1 MIIGDIVNTNQE
13 VNMKTKNKLELT
25 WIGKNERKKIEPRIL
40 VEDSEKSHGDI
51 ESGNLLIHGDNL
63 LALKSI
69 EVDFA
74 NKIKCIYIDPPFNTG
89 AAFEHYN
96 DNVEHSVWI
105 NLMYK
110 RLVILHNLLKEDGV
124 LLVEIDDNEM
134 PYLRVVLDEIFGR
147 DKFVA
152 QICVK
157 SNNISGNK
165 TANKEKTVLRNK
177 DNIIIYKKGDSL
189 KVKPQYIERT
199 RWDTHYNT
207 YIIFDENNNVKEMK
221 KFKDILIENNI
232 IENNQTV
239 KEDLLNNKKFYKFI
253 LEHKNNICRL
263 VNSIPKDLK
272 TLSLEHPN
280 EIVSIDDGNN
290 VRYAYNGGRISFLE
304 SSIKNI
310 DGEEKFTQLL
320 GDLWTDID
328 FQNTQNEG
336 GVSFPAN
343 KKPEALIRR
352 VLDMFTAEGDYV
364 LDSFLGSGTTA
375 AVANKMNR
383 KWIGIEMG
391 DHVYT
396 HCIVRLNNVID
407 GKDKSGISKYIDYKP
422 SGGYKFYELAPSLLN
437 KDKYNNWVIS
447 DEYDADMLAEAMA
460 KHNGFKYIKN
470 QDVFYKQGYSTEKD
484 FIFTTTNFVNLKYL
498 DMLHELMEEDETL
511 LICCKT
517 YQEECENKYNNISLQ
532 KIPQSMLKKYE
543 FGDVDYTLNIE
554 DEILSDEEVEF
565 DEFES

>member
-1 MIIGDIVNTNQE
+1 
-13 VNMKTKNKLELT
+13 MKTKNKLELT
-25 WIGKNERKKIEPRIL
+25 WIGKNTRNNVEPRIL
-40 VEDSEKSHGDI
+40 VEDSSKSYGDLNF
-51 ESGNLLIHGDNL
+51 GNALIHGDNL

-69 EVDFA
+69 ESDFA
-74 NKIKCIYIDPPFNTG
+74 DKIKCIYIDPPFNTG

-110 RLVILHNLLKEDGV
+110 RLVILHKLLKDDGV

-134 PYLRVVLDEIFGR
+134 PYLRVILDEIFGR

-177 DNIIIYKKGDSL
+177 DNIIVYKKGDIL
-189 KVKPQYIERT
+189 KVNPQYIERN
-199 RWDTHYNT
+199 RWDTHYST
-207 YIIFDENNNVKEMK
+207 YIVFDVNGNVKEMK
-221 KFKDILIENNI
+221 KFKDVLIENNI
-232 IENNQTV
+232 ISSNQTV
-239 KEDLLNNKKFYKFI
+239 KEDLLGDKKFYKFI
-253 LEHKNNICRL
+253 LEHKKNICRL

-272 TLSLEHPN
+272 ELSLAHPN
-280 EIVSIDDGNN
+280 EIVNISDGNN
-290 VRYAYNGGRISFLE
+290 IRYAYNGNRISFLE
-304 SSIKNI
+304 SSIKIIN
-310 DGEEKFTQLL
+310 GEEKFTQLL

-328 FQNTQNEG
+328 FQNNQNEG

-343 KKPEALIRR
+343 KKPEALIKR
-352 VLDMFTAEGDYV
+352 VLDMFTEEGDYV

-396 HCIVRLNNVID
+396 HCIIRLNNVID

-422 SGGYKFYELAPSLLN
+422 QGGYKFYELAPSLLN

-470 QDVFYKQGYSTEKD
+470 KDIFYKQGYSTETD
-484 FIFTTTNFVNLKYL
+484 YIFTTTNFVNLQYL
-498 DMLHELMEEDETL
+498 DMLHDLLNEDETL

-517 YQEECENKYNNISLQ
+517 YQEECDGKFKNISIQ
-532 KIPQSMLKKYE
+532 KIPQSVLKKYE
-543 FGDVDYTLNIE
+543 FGDVDYALNVE
-554 DEILSDEEVEF
+554 DELIDDEGEDDLYE
-565 DEFES
+565 

>member
-1 MIIGDIVNTNQE
+1 
-13 VNMKTKNKLELT
+13 MKTKNKLELT

-40 VEDSEKSHGDI
+40 VEDSEKSYGDI
-51 ESGNLLIHGDNL
+51 EFGNLLIHGDNL

-69 EVDFA
+69 ESDFA

-207 YIIFDENNNVKEMK
+207 YIIFDENNNVTEMK

-253 LEHKNNICRL
+253 IEHKKNICRL
-263 VNSIPKDLK
+263 VNSIPKNLK

-304 SSIKNI
+304 SSINNI
-310 DGEEKFTQLL
+310 NGEEKFTQLL

-352 VLDMFTAEGDYV
+352 VLDMFTDEGDYV

-437 KDKYNNWVIS
+437 KDKYNNWIIS

-460 KHNGFKYIKN
+460 KHNGFKYIKD

-517 YQEECENKYNNISLQ
+517 YQEECDNRYNNISLQ
-532 KIPQSMLKKYE
+532 KIPQSILKKYE

-554 DEILSDEEVEF
+554 DEIIEEEGVEI

>member
-1 MIIGDIVNTNQE
+1 
-13 VNMKTKNKLELT
+13 MKTKNKLELT
-25 WIGKNERKKIEPRIL
+25 WIGKNERKKVEPRIL
-40 VEDSEKSHGDI
+40 VEDAQKSYGDI

-69 EVDFA
+69 ESDYS

-96 DNVEHSVWI
+96 DNIEHSVWI

-134 PYLRVVLDEIFGR
+134 PYLRVILDELFGR

-177 DNIIIYKKGDSL
+177 DNIIIYKKGDTL

-199 RWDTHYNT
+199 RWDTHYST
-207 YIIFDENNNVKEMK
+207 YIEFDDNNNVKEMK
-221 KFKDILIENNI
+221 KFKDVLIDYGI
-232 IENNQTV
+232 IERNQTV
-239 KEDLLNNKKFYKFI
+239 KEELLNDKKFYKFI
-253 LEHKNNICRL
+253 LEHKKNICRL
-263 VNSIPKDLK
+263 VNSIPKELK
-272 TLSLEHPN
+272 ELSLAHPN
-280 EIVSIDDGNN
+280 EIVCITDGDNT
-290 VRYAYNGGRISFLE
+290 RYAYNGGRISFLD
-304 SSIKNI
+304 SSINNI
-310 DGEEKFTQLL
+310 NGEEKFTQLL

-352 VLDMFTAEGDYV
+352 ILDMFTEEGDYV

-391 DHVYT
+391 DHVYS

-407 GKDKSGISKYIDYKP
+407 GKDKSGISKYIDYKA
-422 SGGYKFYELAPSLLN
+422 SGGYRFYELAPSLLN
-437 KDKYNNWVIS
+437 KDKYNNWIIS

-460 KHNGFKYIKN
+460 KHNGFKYIKE
-470 QDVFYKQGYSTEKD
+470 QSVFFKQGYSTEKD

-498 DMLHELMEEDETL
+498 DMLHELLEEDETL

-517 YQEECENKYNNISLQ
+517 YQEECENKYNNISIQ
-532 KIPQSMLKKYE
+532 KIPQSVLKKYE

-554 DEILSDEEVEF
+554 DNLEEESEDEIN
-565 DEFES
+565 EFES